1 MLDIFVSLI
10 QIAFVLAVFGVS
22 SHQIFNNIAEEITKD
37 LKGQYLRALL
47 QQEVYYFEENEVES
61 IPDDIT
67 KYFEVLT
74 SAISEAYSQL
84 LTSVGVIASGLFIS
98 FAQGPILAAIC
109 LAYLPLLLVITF
121 SIGQISQ
128 RA

>member
-1 MLDIFVSLI
+1 M
-10 QIAFVLAVFGVS
+10 
-22 SHQIFNNIAEEITKD
+22 
-37 LKGQYLRALL
+37 
-47 QQEVYYFEENEVES
+47 YYFEEHEVET

-84 LTSVGVIASGLFIS
+84 LTSVGVIISGLLIS

-109 LAYLPLLLVITF
+109 LAYLPFLLLITF
-121 SIGQISQ
+121 SIGQVS
-128 RA
+128 